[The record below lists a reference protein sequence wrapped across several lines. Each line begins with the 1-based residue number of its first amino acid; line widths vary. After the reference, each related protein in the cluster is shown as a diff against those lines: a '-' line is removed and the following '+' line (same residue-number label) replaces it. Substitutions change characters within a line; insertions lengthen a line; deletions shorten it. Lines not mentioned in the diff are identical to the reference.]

1 MADRRSLLLAPLL
14 APLLAAAPAAP
25 LAEAVMAQLAAL
37 PSRTTRFVEEKRLA
51 SLTAPLVS
59 RGRLVFIRP
68 AHLEKDTEAPK
79 PERLVIDGDQLTIAE
94 AGEAPRTVALDEHP
108 ALRALADTL
117 RAALMGDLATLRRIY
132 AIEEQGTM
140 QAWRLM
146 LVPHAPALR
155 GALAR
160 VTLDGGGAELR
171 QIVIQQANGDA
182 QRLTLQ

>member
-1 MADRRSLLLAPLL
+1 M
-14 APLLAAAPAAP
+14 
-25 LAEAVMAQLAAL
+25 
-37 PSRTTRFVEEKRLA
+37 
-51 SLTAPLVS
+51 
-59 RGRLVFIRP
+59 FIRP

-94 AGEAPRTVALDEHP
+94 DGEAPRTVALDEHP

-132 AIEEQGTM
+132 AIEEQGTE

-146 LVPHAPALR
+146 LVPIAPALR
-155 GALAR
+155 RSLAR
-160 VTLDGGGAELR
+160 VTLDGSGAELR

-182 QRLTLQ
+182 ERLTLQ